1 MSKLLELEQKLSQLE
16 QQKIELQEKIKPF
29 QQKLNSVWDEI
40 KTITTAISEEKL
52 NSELS
57 EQDYFDF
64 VMFENGYSSDMIRYK
79 AAQKLIH
86 DFGLFMNGYCQ
97 FSNQKMAD
105 VFIYKNDINHNNKT
119 IQSLKKL
126 VTLFKPM
133 DAEGNKYFSVFCKE
147 SRIVFSPDNKVFI
160 KTPSYTYDFETI
172 EELFEYFTANLSC
185 CDDEDDSEDD

>member
-40 KTITTAISEEKL
+40 KTITTEISKEKL
-52 NSELS
+52 NSDLS

-79 AAQKLIH
+79 AAQKLIQ
-86 DFGLFMNGYCQ
+86 DLGLFMNGYCQ
-97 FSNQKMAD
+97 FSNQRMAD
-105 VFIYKNDINHNNKT
+105 VFIYRNDINYNNKT

-126 VTLFKPM
+126 VPLFKPM
-133 DAEGNKYFSVFCKE
+133 DQEGNKYFSVFCKDY
-147 SRIVFSPDNKVFI
+147 RVFFTPDNKVFI
-160 KTPSYTYDFETI
+160 KTPYYKYDFETI
-172 EELFEYFTANLSC
+172 EELFEYFTKNLSC
-185 CDDEDDSEDD
+185 CDEEEPSDD